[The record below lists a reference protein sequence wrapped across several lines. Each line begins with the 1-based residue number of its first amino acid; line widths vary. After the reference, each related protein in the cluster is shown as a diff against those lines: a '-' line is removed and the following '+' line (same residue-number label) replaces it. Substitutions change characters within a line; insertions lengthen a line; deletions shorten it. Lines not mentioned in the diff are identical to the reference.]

1 MYGYA
6 CKQNLSNWRS
16 EYGML
21 SVTNN
26 GGTFILTMIKINVEM
41 SLSFI
46 FISSDRKSM
55 DKYYEPRKS
64 SSLA

>member
-1 MYGYA
+1 MHASKTCQIG
-6 CKQNLSNWRS
+6 KVS

-55 DKYYEPRKS
+55 DEYYEPRKN